1 MPWQAIA
8 EHQANHAPAI
18 RFERGEVITVAH
30 RDARFPG
37 WWWCIDKHGRG
48 GWVHER
54 FFEEDDYRFV
64 GREDFDGHEL
74 TVSPGEQVEVLEI
87 CEGGRCVETQPA
99 RSVGCRSTFSQ
110 RGAEAQR
117 LGTSRARL
125 HAGAAPS
132 STTYSLAP
140 RLTGN
145 GLLHPKVGHSPPARS
160 R

>member
-18 RFERGEVITVAH
+18 RFERGEVITVTH

-87 CEGGRCVETQPA
+87 CEGRALCRNTAGE
-99 RSVGCRSTFSQ
+99 VGWLPLDVL
-110 RGAEAQR
+110 AE
-117 LGTSRARL
+117 SR
-125 HAGAAPS
+125 
-132 STTYSLAP
+132 
-140 RLTGN
+140 
-145 GLLHPKVGHSPPARS
+145 
-160 R
+160 